1 MTEYI
6 IKELKI
12 LLSDLDSNIENIEN
26 DVNASFVYWKAS
38 KLLHEH
44 IVNVYAY
51 NSEKKDFDYMLYQ
64 KEVFKIFNDN
74 LYYLFLAVQQENI
87 KIKNLMA
94 AYSKIL
100 DNFMA
105 LKSYMKD
112 LRDEYITTTPKKI
125 KQFSQVLAYTN
136 AFLAIIGKHIELIE
150 ESAKKTYWK
159 R

>member
-1 MTEYI
+1 MTEYT
-6 IKELKI
+6 IKELES
-12 LLSDLDSNIENIEN
+12 LLASLNSNIENDIN
-26 DVNASFVYWKAS
+26 VSYAYWKVS

-51 NSEKKDFDYMLYQ
+51 NSEKKDFNYMLYQ

-74 LYYLFLAVQQENI
+74 LYYLFLAVQQKDI
-87 KIKNLMA
+87 KIKNFMV
-94 AYSKIL
+94 AYSKL
-100 DNFMA
+100 LENFIS

-125 KQFSQVLAYTN
+125 KQFHRVLTCTN
-136 AFLAIIGKHIELIE
+136 EFLAIIGKHIELIE